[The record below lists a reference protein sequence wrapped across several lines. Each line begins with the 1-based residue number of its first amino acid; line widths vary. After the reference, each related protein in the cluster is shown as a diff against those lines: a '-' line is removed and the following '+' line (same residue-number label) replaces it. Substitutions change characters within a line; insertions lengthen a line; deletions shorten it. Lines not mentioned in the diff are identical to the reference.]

1 MAFNYSPK
9 VVTDGLVLY
18 LDAANPKSYV
28 SGSTTWGDLSRGGN
42 NGTLVNGPTFDGGN
56 GGSIVFDGVNDYGTV
71 PTNPLLITTEF
82 TKSIWFN
89 IISLPVDTNIREVFR
104 QSGLYFLI
112 SYRAALNPKLWQ
124 IGFTDS
130 TSEYIGNPLHY
141 P

>member
-9 VVTDGLVLY
+9 VATDGLVLY

-89 IISLPVDTNIREVFR
+89 IIRSIL
-104 QSGLYFLI
+104 
-112 SYRAALNPKLWQ
+112 SY
-124 IGFTDS
+124 I
-130 TSEYIGNPLHY
+130 I
-141 P
+141 